1 MPKST
6 ASHRRPSFLGAV
18 SAPSEAP
25 ARFTSVERP
34 LRPSEV
40 AALAEAAARIV
51 PEAKPDPA
59 ATARAV
65 ERLNLG
71 VILLRA
77 QGERLAEQARADAL
91 ELAFMIA
98 RRILEREI
106 HTDPVALLS
115 LIRSAITRAGE
126 ANQITVRLSPQDAEA
141 LQAAGHQL
149 NEQTFS
155 LATVTLILDPKLG
168 PGDCIIETNL
178 GTVDGRLT
186 TRLQEMRETVEA
198 AIEQGIP

>member
-6 ASHRRPSFLGAV
+6 SSHRRPTFLGAA

-25 ARFTSVERP
+25 ARFASVERP
-34 LRPSEV
+34 LRPLEQ
-40 AALAEAAARIV
+40 AALAEAAARALSD
-51 PEAKPDPA
+51 PKPDPA

-71 VILLRA
+71 VTLLRA

-115 LIRSAITRAGE
+115 LIRLAITRAGE
-126 ANQITVRLSPQDAEA
+126 AN
-141 LQAAGHQL
+141 
-149 NEQTFS
+149 
-155 LATVTLILDPKLG
+155 TVTIHL
-168 PGDCIIETNL
+168 
-178 GTVDGRLT
+178 
-186 TRLQEMRETVEA
+186 
-198 AIEQGIP
+198 